1 MQECLLAGTSKLED
15 KRKVTATI
23 NRLVAE
29 ALDTPRRHLHLPD
42 SN

>member
-1 MQECLLAGTSKLED
+1 LLAGTSKLED

-29 ALDTPRRHLHLPD
+29 ALDIPLTTGTRRRLP
-42 SN
+42 